1 MLTDRAAECARLDQ
15 LLLNVRTGRSAV
27 LVLLGEPGIGK
38 SALLDY
44 AAQQA
49 AGFRV
54 LRALGVESEMELP
67 YAALQLVCAPLLDG
81 LERLTPPQRDALGTA
96 VGVSTGPPPDRFLV
110 GLAALSLL
118 SNSAEELPLL
128 CIIDDAQWLDH
139 SSAQALA
146 FVARRLEA
154 ESIAFLFG
162 EREAEKLVEL
172 DGLPELLL
180 GGLSDSDARELLGS
194 TITVPLD
201 DG

>member
-1 MLTDRAAECARLDQ
+1 MLIDRVAECARLDE
-15 LLLNVRTGRSAV
+15 LLVNVPGGRSAV

-44 AAQQA
+44 AAQRA
-49 AGFRV
+49 EGFRI
-54 LRALGVESEMELP
+54 LRAGAVESEMELP
-67 YAALQLVCAPLLDG
+67 YAALQLVCGPLLDG
-81 LERLTPPQRDALGTA
+81 LERLPPPQREALGTA
-96 VGVSTGPPPDRFLV
+96 VGVSTGPPPDRLLV
-110 GLAALSLL
+110 GLATLSLL

-154 ESIAFLFG
+154 EPIAFLFG
-162 EREAEKLVEL
+162 QSEADKLVEL

-180 GGLSDSDARELLGS
+180 EGLSDS
-194 TITVPLD
+194 
-201 DG
+201 